1 MRLATQSTAHTGLV
15 GLWLLAGACSG
26 SSAPPIDEALD
37 EEDAGSD
44 SLDQAGPTLSW
55 PTELVRI
62 DAAQPALAIGAG
74 GPLVLSFVAD
84 GQVFVSIDP
93 GSGLAPVAV
102 GDQVAE
108 SSWLRAI
115 GAPDADRIL
124 VVWSY
129 TRSVWVD
136 SSGPQ
141 LPADRLIDSFD
152 HGSRLALGW
161 TGSRPLLVI
170 EDTDG
175 TRALGVAPT
184 GATRAPAPVVA
195 DLLLEPRSGALY
207 HNEIPRAVDLGS
219 DRILVFDS
227 DGEAN
232 AAGAGHGTEARWV
245 IGQRD
250 PAVSPYVRPQAT
262 GSISLPGAEDKN
274 RFWIHAHDLGEG
286 GHALSWAE
294 IAPGSMVFDLFLAR
308 LHLDA
313 HGTPSSV
320 SGARNL
326 SNTPGQ
332 TDNSDH
338 LLLLP
343 TADSRVWAAWRERN
357 FGPRVALLDKDL
369 LPLALTA
376 PDDELRLDDSQ
387 PISAVVD
394 ASGGLFLAAV
404 VRPAGTA
411 EVRCWHFP
419 LPD

>member
-1 MRLATQSTAHTGLV
+1 MRFSTQSPARAGLV

-26 SSAPPIDEALD
+26 SGATSIVSGLD
-37 EEDAGSD
+37 EEDSGTDTSNQNGP
-44 SLDQAGPTLSW
+44 SLFW
-55 PTELVRI
+55 PTEFVRI
-62 DAAQPALAIGAG
+62 DAAQPSLAMGALGR
-74 GPLVLSFVAD
+74 LVLSFVAD
-84 GQVFVSIDP
+84 GQVFVSVDP

-108 SSWLRAI
+108 STWIQAV
-115 GAPDADRIL
+115 GAPNADRIL

-129 TRSVWVD
+129 TRSVWVGP
-136 SSGPQ
+136 SGPER
-141 LPADRLIDSFD
+141 PADRLIDSFEY
-152 HGSRLALGW
+152 GRQLTLGW

-170 EDTDG
+170 EDADG
-175 TRALGVAPT
+175 TRALSLDPVGT
-184 GATRAPAPVVA
+184 GRTPAPGEA
-195 DLLLEPRSGALY
+195 DLLLEPRSGARY

-219 DRILVFDS
+219 DRFLLFES
-227 DGEAN
+227 DGGANEA
-232 AAGAGHGTEARWV
+232 GYGTVARWV
-245 IGQRD
+245 IGQRE
-250 PAVSPYVRPQAT
+250 PAVSPYLRPQSN

-274 RFWIHAHDLGEG
+274 RFWIHAHDLGAG
-286 GHALSWAE
+286 GYALSWVE
-294 IAPGSMVFDLFLAR
+294 IAPGSLVFDVFLAR

-313 HGTPSSV
+313 DGTPSSV

-338 LLLLP
+338 LLLRP
-343 TADSRVWAAWRERN
+343 TRDFLVWAVWRERN

-369 LPLALTA
+369 SPLALTA

-411 EVRCWHFP
+411 EVRCWHFQ